1 MAAIGS
7 SPSGFSYA
15 QAAKGRASNAAS
27 QTPSSKVT
35 SGTATPATGPF
46 SELTSGSNW
55 ADDVEATAGDK
66 AREPAKGTTE
76 QSVPSLVKE
85 SVVERAK
92 LEDKLVNG
100 VSGVSSPELAAT
112 SSTTTDEHSSSVNN
126 GSSSETTWETK
137 SQHSNS
143 EPAWIAERNA
153 RQITSQPNEEK
164 SDEKDGKKQK
174 KGKESPLPQPPP
186 KPVVLQDAP
195 PPMVNP
201 WAKRAEDAKAKVATR
216 TPSPPK
222 PGPVNTSASN
232 PPSTKENQRPQS
244 RQIDAAPAATRVEE
258 QTSNANSDINKKIAG
273 PQGKRASDARNTP
286 LRHGS
291 KANIDETAKVAVPT
305 RPTPSAAAPPPVK
318 DQVSWPTP
326 ELAQEKERAESMDK
340 ESPEKVDDDSTP
352 ANKPRKKT
360 AWATLAVTPSVVFE
374 TQNIKRGD
382 GLRPPGGG
390 ERGNRGAPRGRG
402 GLRGG
407 ANGGNGGDRAV
418 RRGEDE
424 ITAQRGRPGTTE
436 SSLPVPADR
445 ASSASPLTDKT
456 REARGDRGPRGR
468 SEADPRSS
476 NKAGKHVNGETAD
489 RMPPKSRPTESTKQA
504 GAVVSDGKPDE
515 RHAETGVRRSL
526 TSAHTETNGESSE
539 PHERGEP
546 PVRMVPSET
555 RKEPRPYDGP
565 SRGGKRG
572 GRGRG
577 AAREF
582 LPNHPGNH
590 MYANGQPADFQVPGP
605 GMPPSPSGYGS
616 RGNHQFSYSHQG
628 RGGWARGNSRS
639 HSIPLENVYGGRF
652 NGYGANA
659 QLPPVQTYIPG
670 MYDYASGYPMTAMP
684 FTPSME
690 PYQLV
695 HLVRTQL
702 DYYFSLD
709 NLLKDIFLRKNMD
722 SQGFVLLDTIARFNR
737 VKQLTQEKDILR
749 VACLQSSEIEVRIG
763 EDNKE
768 RLRRLNGWEQFVVPI
783 DQRTTEAQNE
793 GPQQLRTPETP
804 SLSFHPTPFQGPLSA
819 GPQPNGQRFDRRSYD
834 ATYQMANG
842 FPSQFATMQ
851 NLQGGMYPD
860 MLDPDV
866 ARGRATKSPTH
877 ENGVSPS
884 QHIIPGAEFKDLE
897 PDAFPDEAA
906 SVLTVVVKLK
916 QIQAQR
922 QPFHSAASRTFSNG
936 SIDSR
941 SIFSEVE
948 KKPTDDQSAP
958 TTNGDSSG
966 HDAGTDTGVSRE
978 VSPTK
983 TGTAER
989 TAAQSEIFWMKDQ
1002 AHPVPAPPDVTM
1014 ESYVALRFKALDQR
1028 NHAATGTCPYDLE
1041 VLYQFWCHFLIRN
1054 FNGRMY
1060 SELKYYA
1067 DEDAKVRHNATGLQ
1081 NLVKFYSQALLSHNP
1096 IRDRVLRDCVE
1107 LVKSEPQILEGLAF
1121 KTLRSAW
1128 RNGALNLKNRKK
1140 LADMVQGPLKERLD
1154 RLPEN

>member
-1 MAAIGS
+1 MATVGS

-15 QAAKGRASNAAS
+15 QAAKGRASAPAS
-27 QTPSSKVT
+27 QPPSSKVT
-35 SGTATPATGPF
+35 SGTATPATAPF
-46 SELTSGSNW
+46 SELAPGSNW
-55 ADDVEATAGDK
+55 ADDLEANTGDK
-66 AREPAKGTTE
+66 ARELGKDAVE
-76 QSVPSLVKE
+76 QNAPTLAKE

-100 VSGVSSPELAAT
+100 VSGISSPELAAT
-112 SSTTTDEHSSSVNN
+112 SSTTTDDHTSSLNN

-137 SQHSNS
+137 SQHSIS

-153 RQITSQPNEEK
+153 RQITSQPTEDT
-164 SDEKDGKKQK
+164 SDEKEGKKQK
-174 KGKESPLPQPPP
+174 KGTESPIPQPPP

-201 WAKRAEDAKAKVATR
+201 WAKRAEDAKAKIATR

-222 PGPVNTSASN
+222 PAPVVAS
-232 PPSTKENQRPQS
+232 STNVTTPKENQHPQS
-244 RQIDAAPAATRVEE
+244 RKTNAAPGVVQSEE
-258 QTSNANSDINKKIAG
+258 TSPNVNNDNKKSAG
-273 PQGKRASDARNTP
+273 PQGKRTNDTRNTP
-286 LRHGS
+286 LRQS
-291 KANIDETAKVAVPT
+291 VKPTVDETAKVAVPT
-305 RPTPSAAAPPPVK
+305 RPTPPPAAPPSVK
-318 DQVSWPTP
+318 DQISWPTP
-326 ELAQEKERAESMDK
+326 ELAQEKERVESTDK
-340 ESPEKVDDDSTP
+340 ESTEKTDDDSTP
-352 ANKPRKKT
+352 TNKPRKKT

-382 GLRPPGGG
+382 GPRPPGGG

-402 GLRGG
+402 SLRGG
-407 ANGGNGGDRAV
+407 ANGANGGDRAA

-424 ITAQRGRPGTTE
+424 NTAQRGRLGITE
-436 SSLPVPADR
+436 SSLPVKSNR
-445 ASSASPLTDKT
+445 ASSASSLTEKIK
-456 REARGDRGPRGR
+456 EARSEHESRGR
-468 SEADPRSS
+468 SVAESRPS
-476 NKAGKHVNGETAD
+476 NKTGKHVNGETSE
-489 RMPPKSRPTESTKQA
+489 RFPPKPRPVDAAKQPGATVSEMKPEDLSAES
-504 GAVVSDGKPDE
+504 VPRRNSVS
-515 RHAETGVRRSL
+515 TQ
-526 TSAHTETNGESSE
+526 TETNGELSE
-539 PHERGEP
+539 SAERGEP
-546 PVRMVPSET
+546 PIRMIPSET
-555 RKEPRPYDGP
+555 RKESRIYDGP

-582 LPNHPGNH
+582 LSNHQNNH
-590 MYANGQPADFQVPGP
+590 AYANGQPPEFQVPGA
-605 GMPPSPSGYGS
+605 GVPPSPSGYSS
-616 RGNHQFSYSHQG
+616 RGSHQYSYAQQG

-652 NGYGANA
+652 GGYGTNA

-670 MYDYASGYPMTAMP
+670 MYDYATGYPMTAMP

-690 PYQLV
+690 PFQLV

-722 SQGFVLLDTIARFNR
+722 SQGFVLLDTITRFNR

-768 RLRRLNGWEQFVVPI
+768 RLRRLNGWEQFVMPM
-783 DQRTTEAQNE
+783 DQRTAEAQNQ

-804 SLSFHPTPFQGPLSA
+804 SLPFHPTPFQGPMSA
-819 GPQPNGQRFDRRSYD
+819 GPQSNGQRFDRRSYD
-834 ATYQMANG
+834 ASYPMANG
-842 FPSQFATMQ
+842 FPPQFAAVPAVP
-851 NLQGGMYPD
+851 GGMYPD
-860 MLDPDV
+860 MLDADV
-866 ARGRATKSPTH
+866 ARGRATKSPIH
-877 ENGVSPS
+877 ENGTGPA
-884 QHIIPGAEFKDLE
+884 QHVIPGADLKDLE
-897 PDAFPDEAA
+897 PDVFPDAAA

-916 QIQAQR
+916 QVQPQR
-922 QPFHSAASRTFSNG
+922 QPFHTAASRTFSNG

-941 SIFSEVE
+941 AIFSDVE
-948 KKPTDDQSAP
+948 KKSTDDQAAP
-958 TTNGDSSG
+958 TTNGEMSRNNVGTNSS
-966 HDAGTDTGVSRE
+966 VSRE

-983 TGTAER
+983 AGTAER
-989 TAAQSEIFWMKDQ
+989 NAAQSEIFWMKDQ
-1002 AHPVPAPPDVTM
+1002 PNPVPAPPDVTM
-1014 ESYVALRFKALDQR
+1014 EPYVALRLKALDQR
-1028 NHAATGTCPYDLE
+1028 SHAATGTCPYDLE

-1067 DEDAKVRHNATGLQ
+1067 DEDAKLRHNATGLQ

-1096 IRDRVLRDCVE
+1096 IRDRVVRDCVE
-1107 LVKSEPQILEGLAF
+1107 LVKNEPQILEGLAF